1 MLKELL
7 LLTVELRE
15 KITESDGVF
24 EGVFG
29 RDNEEDI
36 QRENVRVDEGVRD
49 NDRLQLGDA
58 VSVRVTEDDLLKDLL
73 QLNDD
78 VFVVVFED
86 ERIAVAEK
94 DGRGVKL
101 AL

>member
-1 MLKELL
+1 MDVVKQYESVSLCALVFVLEIDSDML
-7 LLTVELRE
+7 
-15 KITESDGVF
+15 
-24 EGVFG
+24 
-29 RDNEEDI
+29 
-36 QRENVRVDEGVRD
+36 
-49 NDRLQLGDA
+49 LQL
-58 VSVRVTEDDLLKDLL
+58 LK
-73 QLNDD
+73 LNDD